1 MGSGTLQESE
11 MTHSMTN
18 LNARTEKELQQM
30 LAALLSQARGE
41 VLNDAEVQAFCQIDQ
56 EIKYRRPLSD
66 TAAQA
71 NPRGAS
77 NGCCP

>member
-41 VLNDAEVQAFCQIDQ
+41 VLNDAEVQAFWQIDQ

-77 NGCCP
+77 NGRCP

>member
-1 MGSGTLQESE
+1 

-41 VLNDAEVQAFCQIDQ
+41 VLNDAEVQAFWQIDQ

>member
-41 VLNDAEVQAFCQIDQ
+41 VLNDGEVQAFRQI
-56 EIKYRRPLSD
+56 E
-66 TAAQA
+66 
-71 NPRGAS
+71 PRDSTSSSAL
-77 NGCCP
+77 

>member
-41 VLNDAEVQAFCQIDQ
+41 VLNDAEVQAFWQIDQ